1 MADEQD
7 DQQSSDDQSVD
18 QTQQTPQDQSA
29 SQSTQS
35 EGGDRAAAR
44 AARGLPD
51 SVDQLTDE
59 QRREYI
65 GQPTVEVEPENAEEA
80 EVLAMQDTGS
90 DSGEEVA

>member
-7 DQQSSDDQSVD
+7 DQQSSEDQSVD
-18 QTQQTPQDQSA
+18 QTQQTTDDQSA
-29 SQSTQS
+29 SQSTPS
-35 EGGDRAAAR
+35 EGGDRVAAR

-59 QRREYI
+59 QRKEYI
-65 GQPTVEVEPENAEEA
+65 GEPVAEVEPENAEQA